1 MPAAAGAADARP
13 TPGSGSPVCPE
24 VDQGGDGTSSSWSTA
39 ILKNMKIRPER
50 SSDIMIRPEYS
61 SSCQPCTPPT
71 WAGDTSDLV
80 SSVDDS
86 SLRTLENARPP
97 QARGDAGLDI
107 DSDGDAAPSKGD
119 ASEHAAR
126 YEDARPCYDL
136 WLHDAGLCRPCS
148 TIFKKAGCVRGDC
161 CEFCHFPHMVLKRAR
176 PSKVRRRVSSRLTP
190 ALAAGE
196 GRPPEEEAMML
207 GGVGCDVDQEEPEE
221 MHFGGGGGAARATG
235 ARGSLPTPQV
245 LHCARDPA
253 PPPGSRHRSWRQ
265 RSAPPSGGPEAGQQG
280 PLPSAVPIRS
290 DALRLRSSS
299 GPTWTD
305 VSTASLC
312 SPARPIC
319 AAPAPCGC
327 GPVRRRLRSEP
338 ASRFDADGSWRAVP
352 RWRT

>member
-61 SSCQPCTPPT
+61 SSCH
-71 WAGDTSDLV
+71 
-80 SSVDDS
+80 
-86 SLRTLENARPP
+86 
-97 QARGDAGLDI
+97 
-107 DSDGDAAPSKGD
+107 KGD

-280 PLPSAVPIRS
+280 PLRS
-290 DALRLRSSS
+290 
-299 GPTWTD
+299 G
-305 VSTASLC
+305 
-312 SPARPIC
+312 
-319 AAPAPCGC
+319 
-327 GPVRRRLRSEP
+327 RSESFGRP
-338 ASRFDADGSWRAVP
+338 DP
-352 RWRT
+352 L